1 MKSPIVFY
9 QQYAVPYFGILSIA
23 AHLKYNGF
31 RSEVI
36 IDTLETHPIETIKQL
51 EPTLIGISVL
61 STEHTWLIRR
71 CRSLRRALPETTIIV
86 GGVHAIFYPEEIL
99 LETSA
104 NLVCHSEGEKV
115 IIDII
120 KGLDKSVPNWG
131 SIPGLAY
138 KNDEGDIH
146 INERASL
153 VPFSDDIIE
162 DRSMYYDRYPQLAED
177 VSHRFFS
184 SRGCPYRCSFCYN
197 ANIHDVFKGK
207 GIYVRQ
213 KSVHNFIQEL
223 ALQCQKYPIQFIQF
237 YDDLFTFNK
246 KWLTEFLN
254 VYKKNI
260 NLPFWCTTRANLID
274 TETARMLAEAGCRT
288 VSFGV
293 ETGNFHIRKNVLNKH
308 ITDEEIICCGNLL
321 HDYGIKVQTTN
332 MFCLPDETVEDALTT
347 IELNIEA
354 KADYVFTA
362 LFMPFPKTALT
373 NYCIQKGLLKPDYS
387 LKDLPHSFV
396 TTSVL
401 SIPKVR
407 KETISNVHR
416 LAQLFVKWSWTFKFE
431 KKLVY
436 MRFLSP
442 LFQVIF
448 LFFTVFRF
456 KEERGITSWW
466 ATFRYAWRLRKSV

>member
-1 MKSPIVFY
+1 M
-9 QQYAVPYFGILSIA
+9 
-23 AHLKYNGF
+23 
-31 RSEVI
+31 
-36 IDTLETHPIETIKQL
+36 
-51 EPTLIGISVL
+51 
-61 STEHTWLIRR
+61 
-71 CRSLRRALPETTIIV
+71 
-86 GGVHAIFYPEEIL
+86 
-99 LETSA
+99 
-104 NLVCHSEGEKV
+104 
-115 IIDII
+115 
-120 KGLDKSVPNWG
+120 
-131 SIPGLAY
+131 
-138 KNDEGDIH
+138 
-146 INERASL
+146 
-153 VPFSDDIIE
+153 
-162 DRSMYYDRYPQLAED
+162 
-177 VSHRFFS
+177 
-184 SRGCPYRCSFCYN
+184 
-197 ANIHDVFKGK
+197 
-207 GIYVRQ
+207 
-213 KSVHNFIQEL
+213 
-223 ALQCQKYPIQFIQF
+223 
-237 YDDLFTFNK
+237 
-246 KWLTEFLN
+246 
-254 VYKKNI
+254 
-260 NLPFWCTTRANLID
+260 
-274 TETARMLAEAGCRT
+274 
-288 VSFGV
+288 SFGV